1 MSSIEVP
8 SLRRETAMSQWSR
21 LVGGTPSRVEVSA
34 VPTIGF
40 MFLRFRV
47 TSIQLL
53 LEFFNSF
60 AFEAYE
66 ASDFAVGVAVV
77 SVTDSV
83 GRCDDDEGE
92 SNGFG
97 TVGKDDAVDGDDA
110 ADADGAADNDAAE
123 DDASDD
129 DAVEDDA
136 VSGDDAVNGSGAESE
151 EVEAVPSC
159 NVGAG
164 DDAGVGVGVEN
175 GDERDS

>member
-1 MSSIEVP
+1 M
-8 SLRRETAMSQWSR
+8 RRETAMSQWSR

-66 ASDFAVGVAVV
+66 ALDFAAGVAVV

-83 GRCDDDEGE
+83 GRCDDDEGG
-92 SNGFG
+92 SNGSG
-97 TVGKDDAVDGDDA
+97 TVGEDDAVDSDDA
-110 ADADGAADNDAAE
+110 ADADGAADDDDADDDAAE

-129 DAVEDDA
+129 DAVD
-136 VSGDDAVNGSGAESE
+136 GDDAVNGSGAESA
-151 EVEAVPSC
+151 EVEAVPGC

-164 DDAGVGVGVEN
+164 DGAGVGVGVEN
-175 GDERDS
+175 SDERDS